1 MITGTTQNGY
11 AFEVNENISKDF
23 RIVIATARLNSDDTM
38 EKVNGTYDY
47 VTAILGKQGLNKLI
61 EFAIE
66 RCGFADTE
74 FIVSEAREILTIAA
88 EKYAEIKKS

>member
-1 MITGTTQNGY
+1 MITGTTKNGF

-23 RIVIATARLNSDDTM
+23 RIVIATARLNSSDTL

-47 VTAILGKQGLNKLI
+47 VMAILGKQGLNKLI
-61 EFAIE
+61 DFAIE
-66 RCGFADTE
+66 KCGFADTE

-88 EKYAEIKKS
+88 EQYSEIKKS